1 MQTDK
6 PIKLILD
13 CPLTGRTVITHLSEE
28 QLEMFI
34 SSCEREQN
42 SELRELMKEQRKPPY
57 PKGEILTEEER
68 YFND

>member
-28 QLEMFI
+28 QLDMFI
-34 SSCEREQN
+34 ESCTKEMKSDIDMLIRE
-42 SELRELMKEQRKPPY
+42 SKKPY
-57 PKGEILTEEER
+57 PKASILTEEER
-68 YFND
+68 YFL

>member
-28 QLEMFI
+28 QLDMFI
-34 SSCEREQN
+34 ESCTKEMKSDIDMLIRE
-42 SELRELMKEQRKPPY
+42 SKKPY
-57 PKGEILTEEER
+57 PKASILTEEER
-68 YFND
+68 YFYD